1 MTCLR
6 SHSQEL
12 IELGL
17 EFRSPNAKFYMF
29 PTVLQ
34 NGKVSYTEMVGEA
47 MRIAEVPHK
56 AYGEQE
62 ECLADEILEF
72 SWK

>member
-1 MTCLR
+1 
-6 SHSQEL
+6 
-12 IELGL
+12 
-17 EFRSPNAKFYMF
+17 MF

-34 NGKVSYTEMVGEA
+34 NGKVSYAEMVGEA